1 MEIYEL
7 IDLNDCPVCGGAGIL
22 EEEGNSFYVMCMDCG
37 ARSVNVGYKAQEERL
52 TAARKTAEVWN
63 MGKAV
68 SSAPGE

>member
-1 MEIYEL
+1 MEIYEMIEL
-7 IDLNDCPVCGGAGIL
+7 GDCPMCGGPGIL

-37 ARSVNVGYKAQEERL
+37 ARSVNVNFKTEEEKLNAAQRV
-52 TAARKTAEVWN
+52 ADVWN

>member
-7 IDLNDCPVCGGAGIL
+7 IDLNDCPVCGGPGIL

-37 ARSVNVGYKAQEERL
+37 ARSVNVGYKSQEERL
-52 TAARKTAEVWN
+52 TAAGKTAVWN

>member
-7 IDLNDCPVCGGAGIL
+7 IDLNDCPVCGGPGIL

-37 ARSVNVGYKAQEERL
+37 ARSVNVGYKSQEERL
-52 TAARKTAEVWN
+52 TAAGKTAEVWN